1 MAATSTT
8 ETWDAAWTLTM
19 RAKRKRLTD
28 NIFDSY
34 PTLAAFKSSG
44 LEIESGGKEFQE
56 DLMYG
61 KNTGSWFDGD
71 DTLPTDAVD
80 GITAA
85 FFPVRYIAVPIT
97 ISFTEEQENKKS
109 DAAQRLLAAKT
120 EQSMLTARDT
130 MNAAIYSAQSGKSML
145 GFQDIIADT
154 PTSGTVGGIN
164 RATNTWWRNK
174 SDATSTDADSIS
186 NNLSALV
193 VRMTSLW
200 DEVSEGN
207 ESPQFIFTTPTVS
220 QAYRNV
226 LSSTGYART
235 ELNSS
240 ASQGVA
246 KTGGVGEGNSTP
258 FYGAKVI
265 ADRDCASG
273 KMYMVN
279 TRFLKLKMLSGVN
292 FTKTAFKEN
301 ANQMAKVGFI
311 VVGCN
316 LTANNCRR
324 QGVVTTIT

>member
-61 KNTGSWFDGD
+61 KNTGSWFDGY

-200 DEVSEGN
+200 DECSEGN

-220 QAYRNV
+220 QAYRSV

-235 ELNSS
+235 ELNNS